1 MNNMNGYFN
10 QSTFLGNAGGFAPQG
25 GLMFNPISGAKATS
39 SSPEEL
45 DTIRKSA
52 GQNNFNFS
60 AEDDAIASWDLREG
74 TNLCIQLVDPSTDR
88 VRIKYTNEEFNIVMI
103 KDEAVQKLMLMLKD
117 LIYTTKLI
125 NTNLPPEMS
134 KELYRA
140 GGIIMKLLPTAYSAG
155 KKNYDNVMNQA
166 KQQINAV
173 VGYNGQWAAN
183 MFNGQFG
190 AAPQYVIN
198 DNPNGFNNMQFNNG
212 YVPQNQGGQMMDPNT
227 IAQAAAIAAQMMSGN
242 MGAPTQPNGGTMMG
256 NGNPFVQGGQPQQV
270 PQMNGMVPPPPQA
283 PTVPFNP
290 QAPTVP
296 FPGQPIVPATPNP
309 SIGQPVVQASTVI

>member
-10 QSTFLGNAGGFAPQG
+10 QGTFLGNAGGFAPQG
-25 GLMFNPISGAKATS
+25 GLMFNPIGGAKATS
-39 SSPEEL
+39 STQEEL

-52 GQNNFNFS
+52 GQDNFNFS
-60 AEDDAIASWDLREG
+60 AVDDAIASWDLREG

-140 GGIIMKLLPTAYSAG
+140 GGVIMKLLPTAYSAG

-198 DNPNGFNNMQFNNG
+198 DNPNGFNNMQQFNNG

-283 PTVPFNP
+283 PTVPF
-290 QAPTVP
+290 
-296 FPGQPIVPATPNP
+296 PGQPVAPTTPNP
-309 SIGQPVVQASTVI
+309 PIGQPVTQASATI